1 MLHTLSMENIALI
14 DYYPII
20 LMTLLYDTYIR

>member
-14 DYYPII
+14 DHYPII
-20 LMTLLYDTYIR
+20 LMALLYDTYIR

>member
-14 DYYPII
+14 DYCPII
-20 LMTLLYDTYIR
+20 LMALLYDTYIR

>member
-14 DYYPII
+14 NHYPII
-20 LMTLLYDTYIR
+20 LMALLYDTYI